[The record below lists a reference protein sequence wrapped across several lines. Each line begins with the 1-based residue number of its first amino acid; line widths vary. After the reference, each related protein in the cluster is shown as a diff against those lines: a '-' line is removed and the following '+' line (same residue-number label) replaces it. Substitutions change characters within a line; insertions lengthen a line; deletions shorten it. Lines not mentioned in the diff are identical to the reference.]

1 MTPAPFTGGWWWE
14 NDGFEMQVKRL
25 HEEPIHPGLSS
36 AWVVNQL
43 QQESQKHTCVITRY
57 NCNAC
62 KRPSP
67 GAEIPGRFYTLE
79 FGTRTMAMYACWQLN
94 RSRTFH
100 TSATPFTRRQASNPV
115 DGCTTTIPGA
125 RGTSRFGSRLA
136 RERASPE
143 RSLSL
148 GALVS

>member
-1 MTPAPFTGGWWWE
+1 MTVVPFTGGWWRD
-14 NDGFEMQVKRL
+14 NDGFGAKIRRL
-25 HEEPIHPGLSS
+25 HVQPVHPGLGS
-36 AWVVNQL
+36 AWVINGL
-43 QQESQKHTCVITRY
+43 QQESQKHRCVIVKY
-57 NCNAC
+57 IYNAC

-67 GAEIPGRFYTLE
+67 GAAIPGRFYTLE

-125 RGTSRFGSRLA
+125 RGPSRCGSCLV
-136 RERASPE
+136 RESTSPE

-148 GALVS
+148 GALAS